1 MCEIGYQQLSVFDD
15 DGVPHTVCLKQ
26 FCGLSGFGTTCV
38 DKLPRTLD
46 NCAKHTSASVDSQ
59 QLESCEICMP
69 GYYKYI
75 STFYESS
82 TTGEIILMYN
92 CAEQEG
98 SIEKDFFVRP

>member
-1 MCEIGYQQLSVFDD
+1 
-15 DGVPHTVCLKQ
+15 
-26 FCGLSGFGTTCV
+26 
-38 DKLPRTLD
+38 
-46 NCAKHTSASVDSQ
+46 
-59 QLESCEICMP
+59 MP

-98 SIEKDFFVRP
+98 SIEKDFFVRPQTNEVFLSRGKADMQTQFMSGEGGERLDDAFYFIQ